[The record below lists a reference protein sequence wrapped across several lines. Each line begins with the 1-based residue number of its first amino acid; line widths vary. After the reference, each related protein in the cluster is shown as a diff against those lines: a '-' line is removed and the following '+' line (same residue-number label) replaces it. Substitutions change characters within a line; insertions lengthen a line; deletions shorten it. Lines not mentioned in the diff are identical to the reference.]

1 MTEAGEKWAKRTW
14 DYADECNIRQA
25 DFWIRAFCDEV
36 KGRAISSAKSRTG
49 DPGDPRDFADWS
61 DWILTA
67 FVETKHELL
76 GDLTT

>member
-1 MTEAGEKWAKRTW
+1 MASPLSQRA
-14 DYADECNIRQA
+14 AQ
-25 DFWIRAFCDEV
+25 FWIGAFCEEV
-36 KGRAISSAKSRTG
+36 KNRAILSAKARTG

-76 GDLTT
+76 GDS